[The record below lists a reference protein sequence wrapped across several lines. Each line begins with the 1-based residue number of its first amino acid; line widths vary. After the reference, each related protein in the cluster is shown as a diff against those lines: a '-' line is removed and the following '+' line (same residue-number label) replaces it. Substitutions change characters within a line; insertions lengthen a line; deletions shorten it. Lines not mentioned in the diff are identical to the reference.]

1 MKISPDKIVLNNEQI
16 KAITHKKGPLLIIAG
31 AGTGKTTVITE
42 RIKWLISEKLAKPQ
56 EILALTFTEK
66 AAREMED
73 RVDRA
78 LPYGIT
84 QMFITTFHSFGDR
97 VLRQEAVSIGLD
109 PGFRLLT
116 EAESIIFFRQNLFQ
130 FELDYYRPLGNPN
143 KFIVAILTHF
153 NRLKDEDISS
163 DEYLHW
169 AKSVNSGKDPD
180 NYKYLELAVAYKKFE
195 ELKIKEGVMDFS
207 DLISNTLLIMRRRKN
222 ILKEYQQRFRYVLVD
237 EFQDTNFAQNELAM
251 LLAGVKADITATG
264 DDDQAIYRWR
274 GAAVSNII
282 QFRKRYKKA
291 EIIVLKKN
299 YRSTQTILDSVYRL
313 IQKNN
318 PDRLEV
324 KEKINKKLISVR
336 GIQGEPPE
344 FIFKNRV
351 EDEAESIARKIVQ
364 IKKQAEI
371 QESDDKKYKW
381 SDFAVLVRA
390 NQHSVPF
397 TSAFRRLNIP
407 FQFLGPGMLFRQ
419 KEVKEL
425 LAYIKFLANPDDS
438 VALFSVLSLPV
449 FDISVR
455 DLSALLNFSK
465 KTGRT
470 LYEALDIFTADIG
483 KKMDH
488 WSKKLNYQP
497 YLPYLSDRSAG
508 ILLKIA
514 AMIEDHLKSAKTD
527 SAGQIL
533 YSFLEKSGMLQKF
546 TDYQSI
552 KEEKEISNI
561 SKFFDKLKGFE
572 AEHEDATVYAV
583 SDWLDMSMELGES
596 PQATDT
602 DWIKNDAVNILTV
615 HSSKGLE
622 FPVVYL
628 VNLVSDRFPTRERTE
643 KIPIPD
649 ELIKEILPVGDFH
662 QQEERRLFYV
672 GATRARDMLFL
683 TAALYYG
690 EGKRVKKI
698 SPFVYEILGKN
709 DLPGIE
715 IESGNN
721 EQLTLLAWKKQD
733 LKEEEPK
740 RQNVNYLSYSQIS
753 TFLTCPLQYKYR
765 HILKIPVP
773 SSAAAS
779 FGSSVHLALQNF
791 YQLYRKSLNPD
802 KNTLLNLLHRVW
814 IPLGYKNKKYEAVM
828 KKRAEGMLSLYYDK
842 GHSSDVKIDD
852 LEKLFTIKLTPSLK
866 LGGKIDRV
874 DKLNSN
880 SIEIIDYKTG
890 KILSDKDIA
899 GNLQMTVYALAASDR
914 GIYNTDPENV
924 TLSFYFLEESRKISS
939 KREKQ
944 QLVEAKTKIVNIAGD
959 IEKSQFFPKV
969 GPWCDFCDFRLICEA
984 WQ

>member
-1 MKISPDKIVLNNEQI
+1 MPTDKQLNKSQEEAV
-16 KAITHKKGPLLIIAG
+16 KWGKGPLLVIAG

-390 NQHSVPF
+390 NQHS
-397 TSAFRRLNIP
+397 
-407 FQFLGPGMLFRQ
+407 
-419 KEVKEL
+419 
-425 LAYIKFLANPDDS
+425 
-438 VALFSVLSLPV
+438 
-449 FDISVR
+449 
-455 DLSALLNFSK
+455 
-465 KTGRT
+465 
-470 LYEALDIFTADIG
+470 
-483 KKMDH
+483 
-488 WSKKLNYQP
+488 
-497 YLPYLSDRSAG
+497 
-508 ILLKIA
+508 
-514 AMIEDHLKSAKTD
+514 
-527 SAGQIL
+527 
-533 YSFLEKSGMLQKF
+533 
-546 TDYQSI
+546 
-552 KEEKEISNI
+552 
-561 SKFFDKLKGFE
+561 
-572 AEHEDATVYAV
+572 
-583 SDWLDMSMELGES
+583 
-596 PQATDT
+596 
-602 DWIKNDAVNILTV
+602 
-615 HSSKGLE
+615 
-622 FPVVYL
+622 
-628 VNLVSDRFPTRERTE
+628 
-643 KIPIPD
+643 
-649 ELIKEILPVGDFH
+649 
-662 QQEERRLFYV
+662 
-672 GATRARDMLFL
+672 
-683 TAALYYG
+683 
-690 EGKRVKKI
+690 
-698 SPFVYEILGKN
+698 
-709 DLPGIE
+709 
-715 IESGNN
+715 
-721 EQLTLLAWKKQD
+721 
-733 LKEEEPK
+733 
-740 RQNVNYLSYSQIS
+740 
-753 TFLTCPLQYKYR
+753 
-765 HILKIPVP
+765 
-773 SSAAAS
+773 
-779 FGSSVHLALQNF
+779 
-791 YQLYRKSLNPD
+791 
-802 KNTLLNLLHRVW
+802 
-814 IPLGYKNKKYEAVM
+814 
-828 KKRAEGMLSLYYDK
+828 
-842 GHSSDVKIDD
+842 
-852 LEKLFTIKLTPSLK
+852 
-866 LGGKIDRV
+866 GG
-874 DKLNSN
+874 
-880 SIEIIDYKTG
+880 
-890 KILSDKDIA
+890 
-899 GNLQMTVYALAASDR
+899 
-914 GIYNTDPENV
+914 
-924 TLSFYFLEESRKISS
+924 
-939 KREKQ
+939 
-944 QLVEAKTKIVNIAGD
+944 
-959 IEKSQFFPKV
+959 
-969 GPWCDFCDFRLICEA
+969 
-984 WQ
+984 